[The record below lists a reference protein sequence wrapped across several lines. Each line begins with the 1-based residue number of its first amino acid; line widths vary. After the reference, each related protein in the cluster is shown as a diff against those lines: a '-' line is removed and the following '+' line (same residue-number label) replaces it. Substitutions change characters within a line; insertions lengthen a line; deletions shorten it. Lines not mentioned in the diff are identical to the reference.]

1 MQRLSWLPHSRKGGD
16 LLWYLKQI
24 KCYIYWFSKV
34 SSDLLQVNGDQ
45 ELGKKKKK
53 GFISGQIYSTTSKNS
68 NENAVNQQTKVT
80 ISPPDLILRSLHGCG
95 STRAQLTQKSPHRAA
110 KGKRDK
116 TTILLLSSLF
126 RELWSKQ
133 AIQRVFTTLNDSS
146 PSGMR

>member
-1 MQRLSWLPHSRKGGD
+1 MQRLSCLPHSRKGGD

-45 ELGKKKKK
+45 ELGKKKKKK

-95 STRAQLTQKSPHRAA
+95 STRAQLNSKITPPSCKRQKRQNHNPAA
-110 KGKRDK
+110 
-116 TTILLLSSLF
+116 I
-126 RELWSKQ
+126 
-133 AIQRVFTTLNDSS
+133 FTV
-146 PSGMR
+146 